1 MANANAPFGLRPVRG
16 AYSQP
21 YSDSATVYSAAAG
34 DATVIRYGDPVTVT
48 GAARA
53 DGTAIVT
60 RSTAGTGNAITGVAV
75 GFRPYGA
82 TEWLG
87 YRPASTDY
95 EVLVEDNPLIEFE
108 MMEDSDGGALSVD
121 QAGANIAII
130 YGTATGNR
138 SAAMLD
144 SSTVGTTVGLQ
155 LRLLGLAKRV
165 DNEPGVNAVWRVRL
179 NNVTTTPNG
188 ASTGI

>member
-21 YSDSATVYSAAAG
+21 YSDAATVYSAAAA

-121 QAGANIAII
+121 QAGANVSII
-130 YGTATGNR
+130 FGTATGNR
-138 SAAMLD
+138 SAAMID